1 MLFGTTGSMSFC
13 FCFCTLLSLPLKCCN
28 GIILETMCGT
38 YWTFLGVPQAI
49 IHHAFD
55 ALDDIM
61 GCCLRCMVPG
71 ASDSASWWD
80 IHWICWKV
88 GLIQQ
93 VFSVSNFSLFPIHI
107 HSAVFAVA
115 GCSLPLPHR
124 DSKKESFL
132 LGYWVK
138 REPWPLCSFLYF
150 VIFANFRSM
159 TLLGSFSIW
168 QGARFNC

>member
-1 MLFGTTGSMSFC
+1 MLFGTARSMSFC

-38 YWTFLGVPQAI
+38 YWTFSGVPQAI

-71 ASDSASWWD
+71 ASDSATWWD
-80 IHWICWKV
+80 THWICWKV

-124 DSKKESFL
+124 DSLWSKE
-132 LGYWVK
+132 
-138 REPWPLCSFLYF
+138 R
-150 VIFANFRSM
+150 
-159 TLLGSFSIW
+159 TLTFMFFSILCHLCQFQINDTTW
-168 QGARFNC
+168 FLFNLTGCAI